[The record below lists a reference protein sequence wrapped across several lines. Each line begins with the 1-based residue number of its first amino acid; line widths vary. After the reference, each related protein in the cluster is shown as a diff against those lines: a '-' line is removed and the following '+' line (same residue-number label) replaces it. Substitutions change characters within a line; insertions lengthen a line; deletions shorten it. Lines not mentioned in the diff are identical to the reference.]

1 MTITILF
8 FINEELVF
16 RRNVCATDL
25 YDKILDGFSEQ
36 ELKRHGVPFREDD
49 DDAIITDGDFIEMVW
64 YACVDH
70 GYISEDR
77 VTVGQSVDTMHIV
90 M

>member
-1 MTITILF
+1 MTITILI

-16 RRNVCATDL
+16 RRNVRATDL
-25 YDKILDGFSEQ
+25 YDKILGGFSEQ
-36 ELKRHGVPFREDD
+36 ELKRHGVPFHED

-64 YACVDH
+64 YACVNH
-70 GYISEDR
+70 RYISEDR

>member
-1 MTITILF
+1 M
-8 FINEELVF
+8 F

-25 YDKILDGFSEQ
+25 YDKILGGFSEQ
-36 ELKRHGVPFREDD
+36 ELKRNGAPFHED

-77 VTVGQSVDTMHIV
+77 VTVGQSVDTIHIV